1 MVRGNSH
8 ILCSHK
14 GCQQLIPQEAALLPT
29 QNPFF
34 LVLGSVLAPYTL
46 PFEGNGEKEHPF
58 LTTPTLSPEQGTS
71 GGTGGTLSQAA
82 PASDHH
88 TPSGVL
94 PLHQE
99 LACPSLMGPFFL
111 NNLETW
117 FRYLRNSCRFDLN
130 LKDELINAIN
140 FKFSSKWGKMCH
152 WRLLVG

>member
-1 MVRGNSH
+1 MVRVNSH

-14 GCQQLIPQEAALLPT
+14 GCQQLIPQEAALLPA

-34 LVLGSVLAPYTL
+34 LALGPVLAPYTL
-46 PFEGNGEKEHPF
+46 WGKWRE
-58 LTTPTLSPEQGTS
+58 GTS
-71 GGTGGTLSQAA
+71 SPHHPNFKSRAGHLQGGLSQAA

-99 LACPSLMGPFFL
+99 SACPSLTGPFSL

-117 FRYLRNSCRFDLN
+117 FRYLRNPCRFDSS

-140 FKFSSKWGKMCH
+140 FKFSSKWGKMSH
-152 WRLLVG
+152 WRQLVG